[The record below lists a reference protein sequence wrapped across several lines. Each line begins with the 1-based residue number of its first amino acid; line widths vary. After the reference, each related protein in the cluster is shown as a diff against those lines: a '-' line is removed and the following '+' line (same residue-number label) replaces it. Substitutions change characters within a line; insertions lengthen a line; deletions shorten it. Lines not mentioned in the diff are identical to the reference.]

1 MTEDFVG
8 TSGKLEEEFVYA
20 PNNNLRT
27 EVFVRFEQRAA
38 QEKPLL
44 LPGLM
49 ALKEKMGT
57 YDFDKYINSLENVNV
72 SGKSMIMLTGD
83 EKTRTIL
90 VSRWLPKIRDA
101 FGVDSVRIVGGGR
114 GGIDAY

>member
-27 EVFVRFEQRAA
+27 EVFVRFEQWAA
-38 QEKPLL
+38 
-44 LPGLM
+44 
-49 ALKEKMGT
+49 T

-90 VSRWLPKIRDA
+90 VSRWLPQIRDA

>member
-27 EVFVRFEQRAA
+27 EVFVRFEQWAA

-57 YDFDKYINSLENVNV
+57 WMKLQRMEQIFRVDRNKGFRL
-72 SGKSMIMLTGD
+72 
-83 EKTRTIL
+83 L
-90 VSRWLPKIRDA
+90 VS
-101 FGVDSVRIVGGGR
+101 S
-114 GGIDAY
+114 

>member
-49 ALKEKMGT
+49 ALKEKMST

-90 VSRWLPKIRDA
+90 VSRWLPQIRDA
-101 FGVDSVRIVGGGR
+101 FGDVPFPRLQSLFFI
-114 GGIDAY
+114 

>member
-27 EVFVRFEQRAA
+27 EVFVRFEQWAA

-57 YDFDKYINSLENVNV
+57 WMKLQRMERIFRVVRNKGYRL
-72 SGKSMIMLTGD
+72 
-83 EKTRTIL
+83 L
-90 VSRWLPKIRDA
+90 VS
-101 FGVDSVRIVGGGR
+101 S
-114 GGIDAY
+114 

>member
-27 EVFVRFEQRAA
+27 EVFVRFEQWAA

-57 YDFDKYINSLENVNV
+57 YDFDKYIIEAAESMECVIRRFLSQGLAVEEV
-72 SGKSMIMLTGD
+72 SKRTMYPVEFVEML
-83 EKTRTIL
+83 
-90 VSRWLPKIRDA
+90 V
-101 FGVDSVRIVGGGR
+101 
-114 GGIDAY
+114 

>member
-27 EVFVRFEQRAA
+27 EVFVRFEQWAA

-49 ALKEKMGT
+49 ALKEKMG
-57 YDFDKYINSLENVNV
+57 
-72 SGKSMIMLTGD
+72 
-83 EKTRTIL
+83 
-90 VSRWLPKIRDA
+90 KI
-101 FGVDSVRIVGGGR
+101 GR
-114 GGIDAY
+114 AHV

>member
-1 MTEDFVG
+1 MDLAG
-8 TSGKLEEEFVYA
+8 L
-20 PNNNLRT
+20 
-27 EVFVRFEQRAA
+27 
-38 QEKPLL
+38 
-44 LPGLM
+44 LM

-90 VSRWLPKIRDA
+90 VSRWLPQIRDA

>member
-49 ALKEKMGT
+49 ALKEKNG
-57 YDFDKYINSLENVNV
+57 YL
-72 SGKSMIMLTGD
+72 
-83 EKTRTIL
+83 
-90 VSRWLPKIRDA
+90 
-101 FGVDSVRIVGGGR
+101 
-114 GGIDAY
+114 

>member
-57 YDFDKYINSLENVNV
+57 YDFDKYINNL

-90 VSRWLPKIRDA
+90 VSRWLPQIRDA